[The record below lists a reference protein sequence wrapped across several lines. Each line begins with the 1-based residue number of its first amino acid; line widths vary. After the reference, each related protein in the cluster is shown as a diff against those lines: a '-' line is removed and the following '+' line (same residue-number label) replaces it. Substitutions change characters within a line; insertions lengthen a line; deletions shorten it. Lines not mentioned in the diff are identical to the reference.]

1 MNSKEI
7 LEKAK
12 PIIADKLGI
21 NEEEVLESKHF
32 INDLGADSLALVDII
47 MSLEE
52 VFGMEIPEED
62 SEKIQTVGQMVDYIS
77 HHVK

>member
-1 MNSKEI
+1 MDSKGI

-21 NEEEVLESKHF
+21 SEDEVLESKSF
-32 INDLGADSLALVDII
+32 INDLGADSLALVDIT

-52 VFGMEIPEED
+52 LFGMVIPEEE
-62 SEKIQTVGQMVDYIS
+62 SEKIQTVGQMVGFIAN
-77 HHVK
+77 HVK

>member
-1 MNSKEI
+1 MDSKEI

-21 NEEEVLESKHF
+21 SEDEVLESKSF
-32 INDLGADSLALVDII
+32 INDLGADSLALVDIT

-52 VFGMEIPEED
+52 LFGMVIPEEE
-62 SEKIQTVGQMVDYIS
+62 SEKIQTVGQMVGFIAN
-77 HHVK
+77 HVK

>member
-1 MNSKEI
+1 MDSKEI

-21 NEEEVLESKHF
+21 HEDEVLEAKHF

-62 SEKIQTVGQMVDYIS
+62 SEKIQTVGQMVDYIAN
-77 HHVK
+77 HVK

>member
-1 MNSKEI
+1 MNTKEI

-21 NEEEVLESKHF
+21 NEDEVLESKHF

-52 VFGMEIPEED
+52 VFAMEIPEED
-62 SEKIQTVGQMVDYIS
+62 SEKIQTVGQMVEYIAN
-77 HHVK
+77 HVK

>member
-1 MNSKEI
+1 MNTKEI

-21 NEEEVLESKHF
+21 NEDEVLESKHF

-52 VFGMEIPEED
+52 VFSMEIPEED
-62 SEKIQTVGQMVDYIS
+62 SEKIQTVGQMVEYIAN
-77 HHVK
+77 HVK

>member
-52 VFGMEIPEED
+52 LFGMEIPEED

-77 HHVK
+77 LHVK